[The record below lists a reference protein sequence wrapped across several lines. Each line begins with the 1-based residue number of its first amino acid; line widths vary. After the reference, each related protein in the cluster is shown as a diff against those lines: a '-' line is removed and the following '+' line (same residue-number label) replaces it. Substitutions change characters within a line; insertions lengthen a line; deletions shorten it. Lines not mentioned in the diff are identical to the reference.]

1 MNQKGNQHYFLM
13 QQFFIKKNHFISYNF
28 LNLNPLTVTFLPFL
42 RAMKPEL
49 SRAYLRVKAD
59 FSEVFMS
66 CGEEKVRRREHTSFI
81 GQSLK

>member
-13 QQFFIKKNHFISYNF
+13 QQFFLKKNQFISYNS
-28 LNLNPLTVTFLPFL
+28 LNLNPVAVIFLPFL
-42 RAMKPEL
+42 RTMKSEL

-66 CGEEKVRRREHTSFI
+66 CGEEKGR
-81 GQSLK
+81 

>member
-1 MNQKGNQHYFLM
+1 
-13 QQFFIKKNHFISYNF
+13 

-66 CGEEKVRRREHTSFI
+66 CGEEEGR
-81 GQSLK
+81 